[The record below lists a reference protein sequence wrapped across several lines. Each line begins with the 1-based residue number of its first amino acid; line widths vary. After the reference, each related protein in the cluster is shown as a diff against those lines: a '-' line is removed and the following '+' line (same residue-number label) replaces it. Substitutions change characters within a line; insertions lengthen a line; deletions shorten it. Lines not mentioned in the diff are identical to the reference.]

1 MAGNED
7 FLKLADAAR
16 QRIREIT
23 PDEALAKQLQ
33 GAHLIDV
40 RDGEEV
46 AEKPGLPGAVNISR
60 GRLEVKIGDA
70 VADKD
75 APVVLYCAGGNRGAL
90 AADSL
95 RQMGYRNVFN
105 VSGGLNA
112 FDNVSTKEKK

>member
-7 FLKLADAAR
+7 FLKLANAAR
-16 QRIREIT
+16 ARIREVT
-23 PDEALAKQLQ
+23 SEEALAKQAQ
-33 GAHLIDV
+33 GAVIIDV

-46 AEKPGLPGAVNISR
+46 AEKAGLPGSVNISR
-60 GRLEVKIGDA
+60 GRLEVKIAEA

-75 APVVLYCAGGNRGAL
+75 TPVVLYCAGGNRGAL

-95 RQMGYRNVFN
+95 QQMGYKNVFN

-112 FDNVSTKEKK
+112 FKKE

>member
-7 FLKLADAAR
+7 FLKLANAAR
-16 QRIREIT
+16 ARIREVA
-23 PDEALAKQLQ
+23 PEEALAKQAR
-33 GAHLIDV
+33 GAVVIDV

-46 AEKPGLPGAVNISR
+46 AEKAGLPGSVNISR
-60 GRLEVKIGDA
+60 GRLEVKIGDV

-95 RQMGYRNVFN
+95 QQMGYTNVFN

-112 FDNVSTKEKK
+112 FAGKKESK